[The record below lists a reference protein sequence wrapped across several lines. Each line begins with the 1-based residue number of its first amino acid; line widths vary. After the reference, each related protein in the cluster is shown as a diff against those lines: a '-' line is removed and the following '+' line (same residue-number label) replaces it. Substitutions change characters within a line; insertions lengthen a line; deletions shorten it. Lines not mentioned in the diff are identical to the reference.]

1 MMVLASAGPLRS
13 PGRASRVRVA
23 VVGAGIV
30 GVSTAEWLRRD
41 GHEVT
46 LIDRVRPGDPG
57 QASFGNAGV
66 LAASSAIPV
75 SVPGLVWKLP
85 GYLLSRDA
93 PLHLHWG
100 SLARSMPWL
109 LHFLWNGRRT
119 KVEQVAK
126 ALAPLIGDTVEQHL
140 ALARGTDAAS
150 FVRSA
155 NYTAIYRNRAAF
167 RKDAFVFGLR
177 RSLGS
182 DWDEWDR
189 ATLNAHEPELS
200 DAYGFAASFRDH
212 GFISSP
218 AGYVAALAEHFERE
232 GGRFLPGEAVDIVP
246 CEGGGAA
253 VTLSDGARHQ
263 ADRVVLAAGVWST
276 GLARHLGYKTA
287 MVAERG
293 YHVMLSGASYMP
305 RGPIM
310 VADAKT
316 SVTPMADGLRFAGT
330 VEVAPV
336 NAPPSRAPVRALR
349 RTVRRVFP
357 RLSWQSE
364 TTWMGQR
371 PSTVDSLP
379 LIGPLPDAPA
389 VLFAFGSQHV
399 GMTMGPRMGRLIADL
414 VAMRRPNIDL
424 HPYRVDRFNR
434 G

>member
-1 MMVLASAGPLRS
+1 M
-13 PGRASRVRVA
+13 RVA

-30 GVSTAEWLRRD
+30 GVSAAEWLRRD

-46 LIDRVRPGDPG
+46 LIDRTRPGEPG

-66 LAASSAIPV
+66 LAASSVVPV

-119 KVEQVAK
+119 KVEQIAE

-150 FVRSA
+150 YVRSA
-155 NYTAIYRNRAAF
+155 NYTAIYRDRAAF

-182 DWDEWDR
+182 DWDEWER

-200 DAYGFAASFRDH
+200 DAYGFAVSFRDH

-218 AGYVAALAEHFERE
+218 AGYVAALAMHFERE

-246 CEGGGAA
+246 CDGGGAS
-253 VTLSDGARHQ
+253 VTLADVARHQ
-263 ADRVVLAAGVWST
+263 ADRVVLAAGVWSV
-276 GLARHLGYKTA
+276 GLAKRLGYRTA

-336 NAPPSRAPVRALR
+336 DAPPSRAPIQALR

-357 RLSWQSE
+357 RLAWRAE

-379 LIGPLPDAPA
+379 LLGPIPDAPA

-424 HPYRVDRFNR
+424 YPYRVDRFNR

>member
-1 MMVLASAGPLRS
+1 M
-13 PGRASRVRVA
+13 RVA
-23 VVGAGIV
+23 VVGAGII

-46 LIDRVRPGDPG
+46 LFDRVRPGDPD
-57 QASFGNAGV
+57 QASWGNAGV
-66 LAASSAIPV
+66 LAASSSIPV

-93 PLHLHWG
+93 PLHVHWG

-119 KVEQVAK
+119 KVEQIAT
-126 ALAPLIGDTVEQHL
+126 ALTPLIGDTVEQHL

-167 RKDAFVFGLR
+167 KKDAFIFGLR
-177 RSLGS
+177 RKLGS

-189 ATLNAHEPELS
+189 ETLTAREPELS

-212 GFISSP
+212 GFILSP
-218 AGYVAALAEHFERE
+218 ASYVAALAMHFERE
-232 GGRFLPGEAVDIVP
+232 GGRFVPGEVVDITP
-246 CEGGGAA
+246 YERGGAA
-253 VTLSDGARHQ
+253 VTLAGGARHY
-263 ADRVVLAAGVWST
+263 ADRVVLAAGVGSAE
-276 GLARHLGYKTA
+276 LARRLGYKTA

-293 YHVMLSGASYMP
+293 YHVMLSGASHMP
-305 RGPIM
+305 SGPIM

-336 NAPPSRAPVRALR
+336 NAPPSQAPLQALR
-349 RTVRRVFP
+349 RTIRRVFP
-357 RLSWQSE
+357 RLAWRTE

-414 VAMRRPNIDL
+414 VAMRQPNIDL
-424 HPYRVDRFNR
+424 RPYRVDRFNR

>member
-1 MMVLASAGPLRS
+1 M
-13 PGRASRVRVA
+13 RVA

-57 QASFGNAGV
+57 QASWGNAGV
-66 LAASSAIPV
+66 LAASSSIPV

-140 ALARGTDAAS
+140 ALSRGTDAAS

-167 RKDAFVFGLR
+167 KKDAFVFGLR

-182 DWDEWDR
+182 NWDEWDR

-200 DAYGFAASFRDH
+200 GAYGFAASFRDH

-293 YHVMLSGASYMP
+293 LS
-305 RGPIM
+305 R
-310 VADAKT
+310 DA
-316 SVTPMADGLRFAGT
+316 VGRFLHAAWPDHGGRCQDIGYADGRWA
-330 VEVAPV
+330 
-336 NAPPSRAPVRALR
+336 ALR
-349 RTVRRVFP
+349 RDSGGGPRQRAPKPGTGPSVAAYRPAGLPPAFMAIGNDVDGSEAVDGRQPAIDRTASRCAGRSFRVRLPTCRYDDGAADGQADCRFGGHASAQYRP
-357 RLSWQSE
+357 APLPGRSFQSWMIRQYLF
-364 TTWMGQR
+364 QR
-371 PSTVDSLP
+371 PET
-379 LIGPLPDAPA
+379 
-389 VLFAFGSQHV
+389 
-399 GMTMGPRMGRLIADL
+399 
-414 VAMRRPNIDL
+414 
-424 HPYRVDRFNR
+424 
-434 G
+434 